1 MVWISA
7 TWLAEKIIVI
17 VFDLESGAAS
27 GKRCHSAVSE
37 VETCAELLTHCGSGH
52 WLFQSTDKISVEVN
66 EQGQNIFHS
75 I

>member
-17 VFDLESGAAS
+17 VFDLESGTTT
-27 GKRCHSAVSE
+27 GKCCHGAVSE
-37 VETCAELLTHCGSGH
+37 VETCAELLAHRGRGH